1 MNIINNNF
9 GITKLPNNKK
19 NYLNQDITF
28 NSNVNIEDATYSN
41 NKDFLLIP
49 KIKNW
54 INIPEYKQ
62 EGNKS
67 NNSIDETRLNNSINN
82 TNINNIII
90 NNTHINNP
98 NNANINN
105 NNENDYSYV
114 PIKICLIGYSFSRKK
129 I

>member
-1 MNIINNNF
+1 MQLLVTIKI
-9 GITKLPNNKK
+9 
-19 NYLNQDITF
+19 
-28 NSNVNIEDATYSN
+28 
-41 NKDFLLIP
+41 FLLIP

-67 NNSIDETRLNNSINN
+67 NNSINETPLNKSINN

-90 NNTHINNP
+90 NNTYINNP
-98 NNANINN
+98 NNVNINN
-105 NNENDYSYV
+105 NNENDFSYV